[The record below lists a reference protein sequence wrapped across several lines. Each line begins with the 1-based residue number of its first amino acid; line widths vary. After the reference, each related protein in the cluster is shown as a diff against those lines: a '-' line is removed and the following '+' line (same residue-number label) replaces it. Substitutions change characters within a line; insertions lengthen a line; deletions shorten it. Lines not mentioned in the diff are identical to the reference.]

1 MGCIQLFAV
10 LFFMSKTGVN
20 NVTDLAEICKEKK
33 QLVYNPL
40 PHWIFEMGKKVCKQK
55 QQNKQITKS
64 ANETKTTKK
73 S

>member
-1 MGCIQLFAV
+1 MYLIMNFFNTFA
-10 LFFMSKTGVN
+10 G
-20 NVTDLAEICKEKK
+20 DLAEKCSEKK
-33 QLVYNPL
+33 QLLCNPL

-64 ANETKTTKK
+64 ANETKTTTK